1 MKDSKPARTVYLSNL
16 SLKEAG
22 EKWLSEL
29 AKQDLLAPLAGETVP
44 VDDSL
49 HRVTAEPV
57 FALASSPHNH
67 CAAMDGFAVRFT
79 DTVNASEA
87 EPLRLSLASQA
98 LPLDTGD
105 PMPEGFDTVIMI
117 EDVDPVSRE
126 EIEITSPA
134 TPWQHVRTVGEDIVA
149 TELVLPENQ
158 LIRPVDLAAML
169 AGGVTGVKVRPRPVV
184 SIIPTG
190 SELVQPGS
198 ELHRG
203 DIIEF
208 NSRLLAGMAA
218 EWGARA
224 VRHEIVPDD
233 FEELKR
239 TIADAAQ
246 NSHIAVINAGS
257 SAGREDFTMHAIR
270 ELGEVLVHGVRIRPG
285 KPVVLGVVDRTPV
298 LGIPGYPVSAVL
310 DMELFTRPLVY
321 RLLGRSEPAR
331 RKVSA
336 RMPRKIASGLGAEEF
351 VRVKVGK
358 VGDNLVATPVERGA
372 GALMSLVRADG
383 LLRIPEDSEGV
394 KADQTVTI
402 ELLKEL
408 DDVKNTIIVL
418 GSHDI
423 SLDILASELR
433 KSYPSLTLASA
444 HVGSLGGLMAL
455 KRGEAHLAGTHLL
468 DEKTGDYNIS
478 YIQRYLG
485 DDVRLVNL
493 VFRQQGLIIDAGNP
507 KNIAGVEDL
516 VRDDIIFINRQKG
529 AGTRVLLDYKL
540 KQSDIDAVDIS
551 GYEREEY
558 THMAVAAA
566 VKDGAADAGL
576 GILAAARAL
585 KLDFIAVATERYD
598 LAIPDRHFDSDMI
611 QALLSVIRTRGFQDR
626 VMELGGYDTSQ
637 TGKLVGER

>member
-1 MKDSKPARTVYLSNL
+1 MKGKPERTVYLSNL
-16 SLKEAG
+16 SLREAE
-22 EKWLSEL
+22 EKWLREL
-29 AKQDLLAPLAGETVP
+29 AEQGLLAPLAGETVP
-44 VDDSL
+44 VDESL

-67 CAAMDGFAVRFT
+67 CAAMDGFAVRYA

-87 EPLRLSLASQA
+87 EPCRLSLASQA
-98 LPLDTGD
+98 LPVDTGD
-105 PMPEGFDTVIMI
+105 PMPEEFDTVIMI
-117 EDVDPVSRE
+117 EDVDPVSPE

-158 LIRPVDLAAML
+158 LVRPVDLAAML
-169 AGGVTGVKVRPRPVV
+169 AGGVTEVRVRPQPVV
-184 SIIPTG
+184 SIVPTG

-198 ELHRG
+198 ELRRG

-218 EWGARA
+218 EWGARP

-233 FEELKR
+233 FKELKR
-239 TIADAAQ
+239 VIAHVAQ

-257 SAGREDFTMHAIR
+257 SAGRDDYTMHAIR

-285 KPVVLGVVDRTPV
+285 KPVVLGIIDRTPV
-298 LGIPGYPVSAVL
+298 LGIPGYPVSAAL
-310 DMELFTRPLVY
+310 DMELFARPLVC
-321 RLLGRSEPAR
+321 RLLGRSEPAG
-331 RKVSA
+331 RKVSV

-358 VGDNLVATPVERGA
+358 VGDSLVATPVERGA

-408 DDVKNTIIVL
+408 DDVKNTIIAL

-433 KSYPSLTLASA
+433 KNFPSLTLASA
-444 HVGSLGGLMAL
+444 HVGSLGGLMGL

-468 DEKTGDYNIS
+468 DEETGDYNVS
-478 YIQRYLG
+478 YVQRYLG
-485 DDVRLVNL
+485 DADVHLVNL
-493 VFRQQGLIIDAGNP
+493 VFREQGLMIAVGNP
-507 KNIAGVEDL
+507 KNMTGVEDL
-516 VRDDIIFINRQKG
+516 VRNDIIIINRQKG

-540 KQSDIDAVDIS
+540 KQSDIDAADIS

-558 THMAVAAA
+558 THMSVAAA
-566 VKDGAADAGL
+566 VKDGVADAGL

-585 KLDFIAVATERYD
+585 KLDFIPVATERYD
-598 LAIPDRHFDSDMI
+598 LAIPGRYFDSNKI
-611 QALLSVIRTRGFQDR
+611 QALLSVIRTQSFRDR

-637 TGKLVGER
+637 TGELVG

>member
-1 MKDSKPARTVYLSNL
+1 MTGV
-16 SLKEAG
+16 
-22 EKWLSEL
+22 
-29 AKQDLLAPLAGETVP
+29 QTC
-44 VDDSL
+44 
-49 HRVTAEPV
+49 
-57 FALASSPHNH
+57 ALPISSSPHNH

-485 DDVRLVNL
+485 DNVGLVNL
-493 VFRQQGLIIDAGNP
+493 VFRQQGLIIAAGNP

>member
-493 VFRQQGLIIDAGNP
+493 VFRQQGLIIAAGNP

>member
-383 LLRIPEDSEGV
+383 LLRIP
-394 KADQTVTI
+394 
-402 ELLKEL
+402 
-408 DDVKNTIIVL
+408 
-418 GSHDI
+418 
-423 SLDILASELR
+423 
-433 KSYPSLTLASA
+433 
-444 HVGSLGGLMAL
+444 
-455 KRGEAHLAGTHLL
+455 
-468 DEKTGDYNIS
+468 
-478 YIQRYLG
+478 
-485 DDVRLVNL
+485 
-493 VFRQQGLIIDAGNP
+493 
-507 KNIAGVEDL
+507 
-516 VRDDIIFINRQKG
+516 
-529 AGTRVLLDYKL
+529 
-540 KQSDIDAVDIS
+540 
-551 GYEREEY
+551 
-558 THMAVAAA
+558 
-566 VKDGAADAGL
+566 
-576 GILAAARAL
+576 
-585 KLDFIAVATERYD
+585 
-598 LAIPDRHFDSDMI
+598 
-611 QALLSVIRTRGFQDR
+611 
-626 VMELGGYDTSQ
+626 
-637 TGKLVGER
+637 

>member
-485 DDVRLVNL
+485 DNVGLVNL
-493 VFRQQGLIIDAGNP
+493 VFRQQGLIIAAGNP